1 MKKSLHLMGATI
13 LMSCVMIQNTT
24 TGQEIAVGQFNTI
37 TVPDGNY
44 LIPDPSDL
52 SWMFAPEPLNSICIT
67 DFTVTGYM
75 TQGCTWELS
84 PPTGAYYTTT
94 RQGDTITWQG
104 TDLIYGSTFQYV
116 QPNPTG
122 VTNYYVGVGTISS
135 PYGDITQPIL
145 IADPLASGVD
155 FESND
160 AGCSF
165 LWDPAT
171 QSYVRKSWWDRA
183 MEDIF
188 GF

>member
-104 TDLIYGSTFQYV
+104 TDLIYGSNV
-116 QPNPTG
+116 PVRPAKPNRRHKLLCRRGNHILSLWGHHPTD
-122 VTNYYVGVGTISS
+122 SDS
-135 PYGDITQPIL
+135 
-145 IADPLASGVD
+145 
-155 FESND
+155 
-160 AGCSF
+160 
-165 LWDPAT
+165 
-171 QSYVRKSWWDRA
+171 
-183 MEDIF
+183 
-188 GF
+188 